1 MQEVARRQANA
12 GTGQDVPPTFAPW
25 AVRAPSLR
33 SERSGYGLTSAVA
46 SRSQASAPAWAAER
60 EAAPDGGL
68 ESIFLTHLDHGANRD
83 VYAGRSAEEG
93 RVVLKLHLS
102 PMPEERD
109 WEEGGGDFPEAEDS
123 DAIAVDMDDYS
134 RATARTGAGLPPRSC
149 LPYQTRMASDFLNR
163 PCEPQLFLNGFVW
176 FDGSSFHVGDQS
188 ELEENCCS
196 ECGWRNDT
204 DPTPLIFEFCLVCHE
219 WPTYHHE
226 SCCPMLSDRAVEY
239 FYTR

>member
-60 EAAPDGGL
+60 ETAPNGGL
-68 ESIFLTHLDHGANRD
+68 ESIFFTHLDHGENRD
-83 VYAGRSAEEG
+83 VYAGRS
-93 RVVLKLHLS
+93 
-102 PMPEERD
+102 
-109 WEEGGGDFPEAEDS
+109 AEDS

-134 RATARTGAGLPPRSC
+134 CAKARTGAGLPPRSC

-239 FYTR
+239 FYTS